1 MSTLSPTERC
11 PQERCCHSGL
21 CYHRGPDVVPS
32 TTRPGI
38 VQMMGAPATP
48 SLQFLRLLRVLRLQ
62 RYVADYESFLAL
74 EEGLGLQ
81 PVGPFELEV
90 ARVISSIFTLVS
102 KKPGGK
108 YSVPSK
114 EDFVL

>member
-1 MSTLSPTERC
+1 MYCALNSSIP
-11 PQERCCHSGL
+11 
-21 CYHRGPDVVPS
+21 VVY
-32 TTRPGI
+32 
-38 VQMMGAPATP
+38 A
-48 SLQFLRLLRVLRLQ
+48 
-62 RYVADYESFLAL
+62 VADYESFLAL